1 MKKKPDGYVKLRK
14 AAETLGVSP
23 NTLRNWDRSGKLKAT
38 RHPVN
43 QYRMYR
49 LSDVARLLRETGQ
62 LYLPELDV
70 KPVSATQSVQYP
82 LKRSAPPAKSA
93 AVDTTDPRFLK
104 RTFRQLSR
112 AFRDSRGGGL
122 LERFEEISKLLF
134 CKLLDERET
143 TNGHRSEFRISPGE
157 SKDAVYKRIVALYER
172 ACQQYPSAFS
182 DDRARLTSDRD
193 AVVNALQ
200 ILQDINLAAT
210 SGDVKGAAY
219 EELIKDTF
227 EKSENQQFFTPRVIV
242 EFMVEFA
249 DPSPDVVVCDPACGS
264 GGFLIAALQHV
275 FARIDRENESEQRK
289 AVKKR
294 NFKGR
299 HLVGAEIDRR
309 MAWVAQ
315 MNLLMHGDGE
325 GSVFYLPDGGSLA
338 YSQASC
344 KALPDNHFDLILTNP
359 PFGSDFSDPMHL
371 TRYETGKGRA
381 SRRRG
386 VLFVERCLR
395 LLKPNGLLG
404 IILDDSVLSGSANQD
419 IRHLIFRESVVEA
432 VISLPDV
439 AFMPYATAK
448 ASILFVRK
456 KTPRS
461 DGTAQGD
468 VFMANVENVGHRPNG
483 DPLYADERDEHGRL
497 QLLNDLPYIVKAWK
511 TYRQS
516 GASAIAD
523 LSSKVF
529 TCSRDKFYDDNG
541 HLKSDRLDVLFYHP
555 SRELAERTLAQSI
568 YPTPRLV
575 ELVVERNVS
584 TVPSVVQPDETCRF
598 MGLANVTANTGEY
611 EIAEVRGD
619 RIKSAVRL
627 FRGGDIVFAKL
638 RPELRKCAF
647 IPDDEDDAY
656 ASSECVVLRA
666 LDRLADDP
674 DLNDL
679 LTVRDAPYPVD
690 SEYLAYMLR
699 SDIVFGQLV
708 YQCTGV
714 GRPRIPKSA
723 ILNVRIPLPP
733 LEVQRQLLATFK
745 KSWKRYLLCR
755 KRSQEALKEADES
768 LEEAYQLV
776 QATLCPL
783 R

>member
-1 MKKKPDGYVKLRK
+1 MKKKLDGYVKLRE

-23 NTLRNWDRSGKLKAT
+23 NTLRNWDRSGKLKAI

-49 LSDVARLLRETGQ
+49 LSDVARLVRETEQ
-62 LYLPELDV
+62 LYLPGLQIESTS
-70 KPVSATQSVQYP
+70 PQSVRYP
-82 LKRSAPPAKSA
+82 LKGAVPAVKSL
-93 AVDTTDPRFLK
+93 AVDAADPRFLK

-134 CKLLDERET
+134 CKLLDEREAA
-143 TNGHRSEFRISPGE
+143 NGHRSEFKVYTDE
-157 SKDAVYKRIVALYER
+157 SKDTVYKRIAALYDR
-172 ACQQYPSAFS
+172 ACQQYPSVFS
-182 DDRARLTSDRD
+182 DDRARLTSDKD
-193 AVVNALQ
+193 AVASAVQ

-249 DPSPDVVVCDPACGS
+249 DPSPDMVVCDPACGS
-264 GGFLIAALQHV
+264 GGFLIATLQHV
-275 FARIDRENESEQRK
+275 FARIDQESEHDQRK
-289 AVKKR
+289 AARKR
-294 NFKGR
+294 TFKRR
-299 HLVGAEIDRR
+299 HLSGAEIDRR

-325 GSVFYLPDGGSLA
+325 GRVFYLPDGGSLA
-338 YSQASC
+338 YSEAAC

-359 PFGSDFSDPMHL
+359 PFGSDFSDPVHL
-371 TRYETGKGRA
+371 VQYETGKGRT

-386 VLFVERCLR
+386 LLFVERCLR
-395 LLKPNGLLG
+395 VLKPNGLLG
-404 IILDDSVLSGSANQD
+404 IILDDGVLSGLANQD
-419 IRHLIFRESVVEA
+419 IRRLTFREAIVEA
-432 VISLPDV
+432 VISLPEV

-456 KTPRS
+456 KPPRL
-461 DGTAQGD
+461 DWTVQGD

-497 QLLNDLPYIVKAWK
+497 QLLNDLPQVVKAWQV
-511 TYRQS
+511 YRQS

-523 LSSKVF
+523 LSPKVF
-529 TCSRDKFYDDNG
+529 VCSRDKFYDNNG
-541 HLKSDRLDVLFYHP
+541 RLKSDRLDVLFYHP
-555 SRELAERTLAQSI
+555 SRELAERTLTQSI
-568 YPTPRLV
+568 YPTPRLM

-584 TVPSVVQPDETCRF
+584 TVPSVVQPDETCRY
-598 MGLANVTANTGEY
+598 MGLANIAARTGEY
-611 EIAEVRGD
+611 EITEVRGD

-627 FRGGDIVFAKL
+627 FRGGDIIFAKL
-638 RPELRKCAF
+638 RPELRKCVF
-647 IPDDEDDAY
+647 IADDEDDAY
-656 ASSECVVLRA
+656 ASSECLVLRV

-679 LTVRDAPYPVD
+679 LAARGDTLYQVD

-714 GRPRIPKSA
+714 GRPRVPKSA

-733 LEVQRQLLATFK
+733 LEIQQQLLATFK
-745 KSWKRYLLCR
+745 KSWKRYSACR
-755 KRSQEALKEADES
+755 KRSQDALREADES

-776 QATLCPL
+776 QTHLCPS